1 VIVSYNGQHSMIGR
15 LSLILGQAFVMSAM
29 KHDAAAEFTH
39 LHRWR
44 ITNRLLQIVRQ
55 SFQPLSGRDL
65 FVRDWPRIAGQHLSD
80 CLFAPRSSSKCLSSA
95 SSNPSRF
102 CGAGDASGVRTLQ
115 SSSTPQRVCCSSL
128 TDCRSLSRPNGA
140 IPALRR
146 PPVRR
151 QLPESPFYWVQ
162 QRLELAPWL

>member
-1 VIVSYNGQHSMIGR
+1 M
-15 LSLILGQAFVMSAM
+15 
-29 KHDAAAEFTH
+29 
-39 LHRWR
+39 
-44 ITNRLLQIVRQ
+44 
-55 SFQPLSGRDL
+55 

-102 CGAGDASGVRTLQ
+102 CGAGDANGVRTLQ

-151 QLPESPFYWVQ
+151 QLPESPFYWVH
-162 QRLELAPWL
+162 QRLELEPWLASGPAPTLLASPAHSRFGRILGLDSASCVAFLRTTQFGHAARPTHPANTRLDQSERHDEPGYS